1 MCTVCITYAKMCK
14 TWSMSD
20 LISYIHTY
28 IHTYIQPSSFRAFFK
43 HFSLLLKTEQKF
55 SFFYYKQ
62 LQRNSIP
69 VKSQQN
75 KRNKYKAA
83 ARTARNVAAACN
95 ARCECFAALQN
106 GERRTKKSLS
116 CCMER
121 SGRAASSGFEKTL
134 KNKRHWIPIFI
145 GMTRENLEKQKKTS
159 YRA

>member
-1 MCTVCITYAKMCK
+1 MCTACIAYAKMCK

-20 LISYIHTY
+20 LITYIHTY

-83 ARTARNVAAACN
+83 VRTARNVAAACN

-106 GERRTKKSLS
+106 GERRTANG
-116 CCMER
+116 ER
-121 SGRAASSGFEKTL
+121 RT
-134 KNKRHWIPIFI
+134 KNEERRKVV
-145 GMTRENLEKQKKTS
+145 
-159 YRA
+159 